1 MGLNTIGLSGL
12 TRHSYALLP
21 TLMNRS
27 SIQLSMTFLLRL
39 SCRVA
44 PCRKDINSHARL
56 HLTCT
61 HRRIR
66 LWRASV
72 LELPSADVLHYSLLA
87 VERFLTSALWLGR
100 YDYCAS
106 FDWPHGPVDVRARHS
121 QGGLINAIL
130 EGWFPTSD
138 DREWAFFLED
148 DIEVSTSFLQW
159 AQEGRAACE
168 RDRLCIGVSL

>member
-1 MGLNTIGLSGL
+1 MRCFPLIDV
-12 TRHSYALLP
+12 
-21 TLMNRS
+21 
-27 SIQLSMTFLLRL
+27 
-39 SCRVA
+39 CRV
-44 PCRKDINSHARL
+44 
-56 HLTCT
+56 
-61 HRRIR
+61 
-66 LWRASV
+66 SV
-72 LELPSADVLHYSLLA
+72 HELPSADASCYSLLA
-87 VERFLTSALWLGR
+87 FEHFVTSTLWLGR

-106 FDWPHGPVDVRARHS
+106 FEWPHGPVDVRARHS